1 MTRIVITAKVKDV
14 KKWEEGYRAH
24 APMLRELMGVT
35 KPVQFSTDPET
46 NEICL
51 SAEPDD
57 LKHYLEMA
65 QSPEIAEAMEK
76 NGVIRDTVNF
86 YILDKELETR

>member
-1 MTRIVITAKVKDV
+1 MTRIVITAKVKNAE
-14 KKWEEGYRAH
+14 KWEEGYRAS
-24 APMLRELMGVT
+24 APMLREKMGVT
-35 KPVQFSTDPET
+35 KPVQFTTNAET

-57 LKHYLEMA
+57 LEHYLEMA

-76 NGVIRDTVNF
+76 NGVNGDTVKF
-86 YILDKELETR
+86 YILDKMLDS

>member
-1 MTRIVITAKVKDV
+1 MARIVVTAKVKDV
-14 KKWEEGYRAH
+14 VKWEEGYRSQ

-35 KPVQFSTDPET
+35 KSVQFTTNAET

-51 SAEPDD
+51 SAEPND
-57 LKHYLEMA
+57 LEHYLEMA

-76 NGVIRDTVNF
+76 NGVNRDTVKF
-86 YILDKELETR
+86 YILDKVLES

>member
-1 MTRIVITAKVKDV
+1 MTRIVITAKVLDTE
-14 KKWEEGYRAH
+14 KWEENYRIH

-35 KPVQFSTDPET
+35 KPVQFSTNAET

-57 LKHYLEMA
+57 LDHYLETA
-65 QSPEIAEAMEK
+65 QSPEIAQAMEM
-76 NGVIRDTVNF
+76 NGVIRETVKLF
-86 YILDKELETR
+86 ILDKTLDS

>member
-1 MTRIVITAKVKDV
+1 MTRIVITAKVRDIE
-14 KKWEEGYRAH
+14 KWEQNYRVH

-35 KPVQFSTDPET
+35 KPVQFSTDAET

-57 LKHYLEMA
+57 LDHYLETA

-76 NGVIRDTVNF
+76 NGVIRETVKL
-86 YILDKELETR
+86 YILDKQLGS

>member
-1 MTRIVITAKVKDV
+1 MTRIVITAKVLDTE
-14 KKWEEGYRAH
+14 KWEQNYRVH
-24 APMLRELMGVT
+24 APLLRELMGVT

-57 LKHYLEMA
+57 LDHYLETA
-65 QSPEIAEAMEK
+65 QSPEIAEAMEM
-76 NGVIRDTVNF
+76 NGVIRETVKLF
-86 YILDKELETR
+86 ILDKQLDS